1 MIGMLKGTVDEVG
14 EDHAVIDVHG
24 VSAAQQ
30 RMAAAGQVCS

>member
-24 VSAAQQ
+24 VSATRQ
-30 RMAAAGQVCS
+30 RTSAARQVCS